1 MSKDLDIIEELKQN
15 FNLEKKDEL
24 DWNDNGYVVDDNGNV
39 TGLSFCEKNLKQI
52 PNCIFQLTNLKKLF
66 LYNNQLK
73 DLPAE
78 IVNLTHLT
86 ELYLW
91 NNQLKDLPAEIGNLT
106 HLTSLDLDNNQLEDL
121 PAEIG
126 NLTNLTELN
135 LRNNQL
141 KDLPAEIGN
150 LTNLTV
156 LNLDDNQLKDLPAE
170 IRNLTN
176 LTVLNLGDN
185 QLEDLPAEIG
195 NLTHLTWLSLYKN
208 QLKEL
213 PAEIV
218 NLTHLTS
225 LSLANNQLEDLP
237 ADIGNLTHLTWLNLD
252 DNQLEDLPAEIG
264 NLTNLTWLSL
274 TNNQLKD
281 LPAKTG
287 NLTNLTRLDLGNNQ
301 LKEIPINLAN
311 NFLDIGIKWEYDGE
325 KGLYLEGNPL
335 EFPPPEIIKSG
346 TEALKNYFKSTEK
359 SKKVLNEVKVLL
371 VGEGAAGKTSLLK
384 QLEGKPFDK
393 NESQTHGI
401 NICHND
407 VKTKGGVVKAHY
419 WDFGGQEIMHATH
432 QFFLSKRSLY
442 ILVIDK
448 RREEKNE
455 YWLKLIQSFG
465 GNSPILLV
473 LNKIDE
479 NPGFYVNEKDLLGK
493 YKNIKGFF
501 HVSCKK
507 NEGIEELK
515 QKIAET
521 LMETPICSSVWS
533 PEWFKIKEQLE
544 NQKEPYIPYEE
555 YNQIC
560 DNNNIKDESSQKT
573 LIQFLNDLGSIIY
586 FDNPKLKHTHVLNP
600 RWITEA
606 VYRIINSKIVEK
618 NKGLLKGKDLEEI
631 LKQRYDESFEYPLE
645 KHQYIIELMG
655 KFKLCYPVGNDIFLP
670 ALLDVQEPDYD
681 FDIKNCLNFI
691 IKYDFLPKS
700 IFPRFMVKMYKSL
713 ETQWRTGLIIKDG
726 HSDAKALIKVD
737 EEEKRIFIYVNGQEK
752 KDYFASILYGFR
764 EINDSFE
771 KMTYKELV
779 PMPDD
784 QEITVSYD
792 HLLYLNREGDE
803 LYAPDGAKRKYKVN
817 DLLGHIT
824 YFNEPLEMILK
835 RIEKIINKI
844 DKNNPESIKEAK
856 SKILMLKPNVFGCGV
871 DLNEAIAQIPG
882 KEKIKK
888 VLVDVLK
895 SRKKD

>member
-1 MSKDLDIIEELKQN
+1 MSKDLHIIKKLKEK
-15 FNLEKKDEL
+15 FNLEKKDML
-24 DWNDNGYVVDDNGNV
+24 SPNDNGYVVDDKGNV
-39 TGLSFCEKNLKQI
+39 TEVSFYKKNLEQI
-52 PNCIFQLTNLKKLF
+52 PNYVFQLTNLKKLF

-78 IVNLTHLT
+78 IGNLTHLT
-86 ELYLW
+86 E
-91 NNQLKDLPAEIGNLT
+91 
-106 HLTSLDLDNNQLEDL
+106 LDLDNNQLEDL

-126 NLTNLTELN
+126 NLTNLTELY

-150 LTNLTV
+150 LTNLT
-156 LNLDDNQLKDLPAE
+156 LLILESNQLKDLPAE
-170 IRNLTN
+170 IVNLTN
-176 LTVLNLGDN
+176 LTRLDLDNN
-185 QLEDLPAEIG
+185 QLEDLPAEIVNLTNLTGLYLANNRLEDLPAEIVNLTNLTRLDLDNNQLEDLPAEIVNLTHLTRLVLSGNQLKDLPAEIG
-195 NLTHLTWLSLYKN
+195 NLTHLTRLY
-208 QLKEL
+208 
-213 PAEIV
+213 
-218 NLTHLTS
+218 LT
-225 LSLANNQLEDLP
+225 NNRLEDLP
-237 ADIGNLTHLTWLNLD
+237 V
-252 DNQLEDLPAEIG
+252 EIG
-264 NLTNLTWLSL
+264 NLTDLTE
-274 TNNQLKD
+274 
-281 LPAKTG
+281 
-287 NLTNLTRLDLGNNQ
+287 LDLRNNQ

-311 NFLDIGIKWEYDGE
+311 NFLDIGIKWEYSPFE
-325 KGLYLEGNPL
+325 NGLYLTDNPL

-346 TEALKNYFKSTEK
+346 TEALKNYFKSIEK
-359 SKKVLNEVKVLL
+359 NKKVLNEVKVLL

-465 GNSPILLV
+465 GDSPILLV

-501 HVSCKK
+501 HVSCQDGT
-507 NEGIEELK
+507 GIEKLK

-533 PEWFKIKEQLE
+533 EEWFKIKEQLE

-555 YNQIC
+555 YNEIC

-573 LIQFLNDLGSIIY
+573 LIQFLNDLGSIIH
-586 FDNPKLKHTHVLNP
+586 FDDPKLEHTHVLKP

-618 NKGLLKGKDLEEI
+618 NKGLLERKDLKEI
-631 LKQRYDESFEYPLE
+631 LKKKHKESFKYPLE
-645 KHQYIIELMG
+645 KHQYIIGLMG

-700 IFPRFMVKMYKSL
+700 IFPQV
-713 ETQWRTGLIIKDG
+713 
-726 HSDAKALIKVD
+726 
-737 EEEKRIFIYVNGQEK
+737 
-752 KDYFASILYGFR
+752 YG
-764 EINDSFE
+764 
-771 KMTYKELV
+771 
-779 PMPDD
+779 
-784 QEITVSYD
+784 
-792 HLLYLNREGDE
+792 
-803 LYAPDGAKRKYKVN
+803 
-817 DLLGHIT
+817 
-824 YFNEPLEMILK
+824 
-835 RIEKIINKI
+835 
-844 DKNNPESIKEAK
+844 KN
-856 SKILMLKPNVFGCGV
+856 V
-871 DLNEAIAQIPG
+871 
-882 KEKIKK
+882 
-888 VLVDVLK
+888 
-895 SRKKD
+895 